1 MKTLEMWDN
10 LQPWPPR
17 KMPCAVKTKTKS
29 RLLEQ
34 VVLDS
39 LTYIVTVTMS
49 NATVCNTTLGL
60 RLIITAQL
68 TGTSWSAGIVMTL
81 LASSTNP
88 KG

>member
-1 MKTLEMWDN
+1 MKTLEIWDN

-17 KMPCAVKTKTKS
+17 KMPCAIKTKTKS

-68 TGTSWSAGIVMTL
+68 TWTSLSAGIVMTL

>member
-1 MKTLEMWDN
+1 MKTLEIWDN

-17 KMPCAVKTKTKS
+17 KMPCAVNTKTKS
-29 RLLEQ
+29 RLLDQ